1 MNHLK
6 LEPVYLNTDLSD
18 KTFDYLK
25 AQKYLKYKNIDK
37 FIKNKFL
44 NDYPFG
50 FIILDKNLNI
60 FGFLGTMFSS
70 RFKGD
75 NDYIFCNLHT
85 WIIDE
90 EKRLTFFSQGK
101 NILNP
106 IFDYK
111 CSFFA
116 KPVNALVRLFLRY
129 YKMEVIEM
137 KYRVSFLL
145 KPSNLFAEQ
154 KFKIIDDEETL
165 IKKLSHDNIKIY
177 NDHKNMNC
185 YKFLVC
191 DKKNE
196 DNYIFVIALKKRK
209 KFVFNVLELIY
220 VSNTETF
227 KDNWKNLIFNVCKK
241 FKILFCSQ
249 NYIKIE
255 ECCIPEKEKIFKDV
269 EDQIVTKNL
278 PKNFKFNTLYSEFV
292 Y

>member
-37 FIKNKFL
+37 FIKNIFL

-154 KFKIIDDEETL
+154 KFKIIDD
-165 IKKLSHDNIKIY
+165 I
-177 NDHKNMNC
+177 
-185 YKFLVC
+185 
-191 DKKNE
+191 
-196 DNYIFVIALKKRK
+196 
-209 KFVFNVLELIY
+209 
-220 VSNTETF
+220 
-227 KDNWKNLIFNVCKK
+227 
-241 FKILFCSQ
+241 
-249 NYIKIE
+249 
-255 ECCIPEKEKIFKDV
+255 IPEPYGGAHRHPVKQAEILKNILVKYMHELNQISIKELVETRKEKYLNITSD
-269 EDQIVTKNL
+269 I
-278 PKNFKFNTLYSEFV
+278 
-292 Y
+292 